1 MARKRKKQEDH
12 PGELNMVAMID
23 VAMQML
29 NFFLITASP
38 QDVLTN
44 LDVFRPSPE
53 AKKEKLD
60 TPPKMIRI
68 QVFPDGFMINDKQVS
83 LEDLDRLVGRLAAI
97 DVNQTVLIMASSLSP
112 HGKLIQALDLCAKN
126 GMYNLSVIST
136 N

>member
-29 NFFLITASP
+29 NFFLVTASP

-53 AKKEKLD
+53 QKKEQLQ

-97 DVNQTVLIMASSLSP
+97 DANQTVLIMASSLSP
-112 HGKLIQALDLCAKN
+112 HGKLVQALDLCAKN